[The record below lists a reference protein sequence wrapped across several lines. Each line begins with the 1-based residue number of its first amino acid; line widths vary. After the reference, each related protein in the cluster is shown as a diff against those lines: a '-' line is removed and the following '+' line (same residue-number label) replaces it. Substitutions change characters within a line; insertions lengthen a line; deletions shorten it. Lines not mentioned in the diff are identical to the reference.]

1 MELTFLDARQG
12 DAIWVR
18 WGEGRQLLVDM
29 GTSGTG
35 RALADRF
42 RALPEDQRA
51 FELLV
56 VTHVDTD
63 HIGGVLTGLVDPAEP
78 VPVTFADVWFNGW
91 EHLNGLVPA
100 DERSALE
107 PMGGV
112 QGELLTTWLRD
123 HAWNDAFGRAAVVRT
138 DTTLPRVELPDGLTI
153 TVLAPVQERLTELV
167 PEWQLAVAAA
177 LEKGTLTDV
186 SPGLE
191 PMGPSTA
198 PTLESAVDLAL
209 LSEDPFK
216 VDGSKANAAS
226 IALVLEH
233 DGKRALLTGDATASE
248 LLGGL
253 ALLGAG
259 ERVPLDLVKLPH
271 HGSRNNVSRAA
282 GPGRRLP
289 ALGVLERRHDV
300 PAPGRDRGLAR
311 RPRRGPG
318 AAPGVQRAQ
327 HVQPVVGT
335 VRVAGP
341 VRLHHDVRRRG
352 RRCDGR
358 PLLRSGPV
366 EPAQQQE
373 EHHEAE
379 HQHDHADDRT
389 DEGAALLGR
398 HRGRRPRGAANRR
411 PRPARPSRGR
421 RRG

>member
-1 MELTFLDARQG
+1 VELTFLDARQG

-42 RALPEDQRA
+42 RALPEEQRA

-63 HIGGVLTGLVDPAEP
+63 HIGGVLTGLVDPESP

-100 DERSALE
+100 DERSPLE

-123 HAWNDAFGRAAVVRT
+123 HAWNDAFGRGAVVRT
-138 DTTLPRVELPDGLTI
+138 DTTLPSVELPDGLTI
-153 TVLAPVQERLTELV
+153 TVLAPVQERLADLV

-253 ALLGAG
+253 ALLGTG
-259 ERVPLDLVKLPH
+259 GRVPLDLVKLPH
-271 HGSRNNVSRAA
+271 HGSRNNVSRELVQAVDCPLWVFSSD
-282 GPGRRLP
+282 GTTF
-289 ALGVLERRHDV
+289 RHPDAIAV
-300 PAPGRDRGLAR
+300 SRVVRD
-311 RPRRGPG
+311 
-318 AAPGVQRAQ
+318 
-327 HVQPVVGT
+327 
-335 VRVAGP
+335 
-341 VRLHHDVRRRG
+341 
-352 RRCDGR
+352 
-358 PLLRSGPV
+358 SGPEPHLVFNVPSTFNRWWERPEWQDLFGYTTTYGV
-366 EPAQQQE
+366 E
-373 EHHEAE
+373 
-379 HQHDHADDRT
+379 DDGVT
-389 DEGAALLGR
+389 VAL
-398 HRGRRPRGAANRR
+398 
-411 PRPARPSRGR
+411 S
-421 RRG
+421 

>member
-1 MELTFLDARQG
+1 VELTFLDARQG

-63 HIGGVLTGLVDPAEP
+63 HIGGVLTGLVDPADP

-123 HAWNDAFGRAAVVRT
+123 HAWNDAFGRAAVIHT

-153 TVLAPVQERLTELV
+153 TVLAPVQERLTDLV

-191 PMGPSTA
+191 PLGPSTA

-216 VDGSKANAAS
+216 VDQSSANAAS
-226 IALVLEH
+226 IVLVLEH

-271 HGSRNNVSRAA
+271 HGSRNNVSRELVQAVDCPLWVFSSD
-282 GPGRRLP
+282 GTTF
-289 ALGVLERRHDV
+289 RHPDAIAV
-300 PAPGRDRGLAR
+300 SRVVRD
-311 RPRRGPG
+311 
-318 AAPGVQRAQ
+318 
-327 HVQPVVGT
+327 
-335 VRVAGP
+335 
-341 VRLHHDVRRRG
+341 
-352 RRCDGR
+352 
-358 PLLRSGPV
+358 SGPEPHLVFNVPSTFNQWWERAEWQDLFGYTTTYGV
-366 EPAQQQE
+366 E
-373 EHHEAE
+373 
-379 HQHDHADDRT
+379 HDGVT
-389 DEGAALLGR
+389 VAL
-398 HRGRRPRGAANRR
+398 
-411 PRPARPSRGR
+411 S
-421 RRG
+421 

>member
-35 RALADRF
+35 RTLADRF

-100 DERSALE
+100 DERSELE

-123 HAWNDAFGRAAVVRT
+123 HAWNDAFGRAAAIRT
-138 DTTLPRVELPDGLTI
+138 DTTLPRVELPDGLSI
-153 TVLAPVQERLTELV
+153 TVLAPVQERLTDLV

-177 LEKGTLTDV
+177 LDKGTLTDV

-198 PTLESAVDLAL
+198 PTLESAVDLAI
-209 LSEDPFK
+209 LSEDQFK
-216 VDGSKANAAS
+216 VDGSRANAAS

-271 HGSRNNVSRAA
+271 HGSRNNVSRALVQAVDCPLWVFSSDGTTFRHPDAIAVSRVVRDA
-282 GPGRRLP
+282 GPEPHLVFNVPSTFNQWWERAEWQELFGYTTTYGVEDDGVTV
-289 ALGVLERRHDV
+289 AL
-300 PAPGRDRGLAR
+300 
-311 RPRRGPG
+311 
-318 AAPGVQRAQ
+318 
-327 HVQPVVGT
+327 
-335 VRVAGP
+335 
-341 VRLHHDVRRRG
+341 
-352 RRCDGR
+352 
-358 PLLRSGPV
+358 S
-366 EPAQQQE
+366 
-373 EHHEAE
+373 
-379 HQHDHADDRT
+379 
-389 DEGAALLGR
+389 
-398 HRGRRPRGAANRR
+398 
-411 PRPARPSRGR
+411 
-421 RRG
+421 

>member
-1 MELTFLDARQG
+1 VELTFLDARQG

-100 DERSALE
+100 DERSPLE

-123 HAWNDAFGRAAVVRT
+123 HAWNDAFGRGAVVRT
-138 DTTLPRVELPDGLTI
+138 DTTLPSVELPDGLKI
-153 TVLAPVQERLTELV
+153 TVVAPVQERLADLV

-177 LEKGTLTDV
+177 KGKGTLTDV

-191 PMGPSTA
+191 AMGPSTA

-259 ERVPLDLVKLPH
+259 GRVPLDLVKLPH
-271 HGSRNNVSRAA
+271 HGSRNNVSRELVQAVDCPLWVFSSDGTTFRHPDA
-282 GPGRRLP
+282 IAVSRVVRDSGTQPHLVFNVPSTFNRWWERPEWQDLFGYTTTYGVEDDGVTV
-289 ALGVLERRHDV
+289 AL
-300 PAPGRDRGLAR
+300 
-311 RPRRGPG
+311 
-318 AAPGVQRAQ
+318 
-327 HVQPVVGT
+327 
-335 VRVAGP
+335 
-341 VRLHHDVRRRG
+341 
-352 RRCDGR
+352 
-358 PLLRSGPV
+358 S
-366 EPAQQQE
+366 
-373 EHHEAE
+373 
-379 HQHDHADDRT
+379 
-389 DEGAALLGR
+389 
-398 HRGRRPRGAANRR
+398 
-411 PRPARPSRGR
+411 
-421 RRG
+421 

>member
-1 MELTFLDARQG
+1 VELTFLDARQG

-100 DERSALE
+100 DERSELE

-123 HAWNDAFGRAAVVRT
+123 HAWNDAFGRAAAIRT

-153 TVLAPVQERLTELV
+153 TVLAPVQERLTDLV
-167 PEWQLAVAAA
+167 PEWQLAVVTA

-198 PTLESAVDLAL
+198 PTLESAVDLAI

-271 HGSRNNVSRAA
+271 HGSRNNVSRELVQAVDCPLWVFSSD
-282 GPGRRLP
+282 GTTF
-289 ALGVLERRHDV
+289 RHPDAIAV
-300 PAPGRDRGLAR
+300 SRVVRD
-311 RPRRGPG
+311 
-318 AAPGVQRAQ
+318 
-327 HVQPVVGT
+327 
-335 VRVAGP
+335 
-341 VRLHHDVRRRG
+341 
-352 RRCDGR
+352 
-358 PLLRSGPV
+358 SGPEPHLVFNVPSTFNQWWERAEWQDLFGYTTTYGV
-366 EPAQQQE
+366 E
-373 EHHEAE
+373 
-379 HQHDHADDRT
+379 DDGVT
-389 DEGAALLGR
+389 VAL
-398 HRGRRPRGAANRR
+398 
-411 PRPARPSRGR
+411 S
-421 RRG
+421 

>member
-1 MELTFLDARQG
+1 VELTFLDARQG

-63 HIGGVLTGLVDPAEP
+63 HIGGVLTGLVDPADP

-123 HAWNDAFGRAAVVRT
+123 HAWNDAFGRAAVIRT

-153 TVLAPVQERLTELV
+153 TVLAPVQERLTDLV

-191 PMGPSTA
+191 PLGPSTA

-216 VDGSKANAAS
+216 VDQSSANAAS
-226 IALVLEH
+226 IVLVLEH

-271 HGSRNNVSRAA
+271 HGSRNNVSRELVQAVDCPLWVFSSD
-282 GPGRRLP
+282 GTTF
-289 ALGVLERRHDV
+289 RHPDAIAV
-300 PAPGRDRGLAR
+300 SRVVRD
-311 RPRRGPG
+311 
-318 AAPGVQRAQ
+318 
-327 HVQPVVGT
+327 
-335 VRVAGP
+335 
-341 VRLHHDVRRRG
+341 
-352 RRCDGR
+352 
-358 PLLRSGPV
+358 SGPEPHLVFNVPSTFNQWWERAEWQDLFGYTTTYGV
-366 EPAQQQE
+366 E
-373 EHHEAE
+373 
-379 HQHDHADDRT
+379 HDGVT
-389 DEGAALLGR
+389 VAL
-398 HRGRRPRGAANRR
+398 
-411 PRPARPSRGR
+411 S
-421 RRG
+421 

>member
-100 DERSALE
+100 DERSVLE

-123 HAWNDAFGRAAVVRT
+123 HAWNDAFGRAAAIRT

-153 TVLAPVQERLTELV
+153 TVLAPVQERLTDLV

-198 PTLESAVDLAL
+198 PTLESAVDLAI

-216 VDGSKANAAS
+216 VDGSRANAAS

-271 HGSRNNVSRAA
+271 HGSRNNVSRELVQAVDCPLWVFSSD
-282 GPGRRLP
+282 GTTF
-289 ALGVLERRHDV
+289 RHPDAIAV
-300 PAPGRDRGLAR
+300 SRVVRD
-311 RPRRGPG
+311 
-318 AAPGVQRAQ
+318 
-327 HVQPVVGT
+327 
-335 VRVAGP
+335 
-341 VRLHHDVRRRG
+341 
-352 RRCDGR
+352 
-358 PLLRSGPV
+358 SGPEPHLVFNVPSTFNQWWERAEWQELFGYTTTYGV
-366 EPAQQQE
+366 E
-373 EHHEAE
+373 
-379 HQHDHADDRT
+379 DDGVT
-389 DEGAALLGR
+389 VAL
-398 HRGRRPRGAANRR
+398 
-411 PRPARPSRGR
+411 S
-421 RRG
+421 

>member
-1 MELTFLDARQG
+1 VELTFLDARQG

-100 DERSALE
+100 DERSPLE

-123 HAWNDAFGRAAVVRT
+123 HAWNDAFGRGAVVRT
-138 DTTLPRVELPDGLTI
+138 DTTLPSVELPDGLKI
-153 TVLAPVQERLTELV
+153 TVVAPVQERLADRV

-191 PMGPSTA
+191 PMGPSTP
-198 PTLESAVDLAL
+198 PTLESALDLAL

-259 ERVPLDLVKLPH
+259 GRVPLDLVKLPH
-271 HGSRNNVSRAA
+271 HGSRNNVSRELVQAVDCPLWVFSSDGTTFRHPDA
-282 GPGRRLP
+282 IAVSRVVRDSGTQPHLVFNVPSTFNRWWERPEWQDLFGYTTTYGVEDDGVTV
-289 ALGVLERRHDV
+289 AL
-300 PAPGRDRGLAR
+300 
-311 RPRRGPG
+311 
-318 AAPGVQRAQ
+318 
-327 HVQPVVGT
+327 
-335 VRVAGP
+335 
-341 VRLHHDVRRRG
+341 
-352 RRCDGR
+352 
-358 PLLRSGPV
+358 S
-366 EPAQQQE
+366 
-373 EHHEAE
+373 
-379 HQHDHADDRT
+379 
-389 DEGAALLGR
+389 
-398 HRGRRPRGAANRR
+398 
-411 PRPARPSRGR
+411 
-421 RRG
+421 

>member
-100 DERSALE
+100 DERSELE

-112 QGELLTTWLRD
+112 QGELLTAWLRD
-123 HAWNDAFGRAAVVRT
+123 HAWNDAFGRAAAIRT
-138 DTTLPRVELPDGLTI
+138 DTTLPRVELPDGLSI

-198 PTLESAVDLAL
+198 PTLESAVDLAI

-216 VDGSKANAAS
+216 VDGSRANAAS

-271 HGSRNNVSRAA
+271 HGSRNNVSRELVQAVDCPLWVFSSD
-282 GPGRRLP
+282 GTTF
-289 ALGVLERRHDV
+289 RHPDAIAV
-300 PAPGRDRGLAR
+300 SRVVRD
-311 RPRRGPG
+311 
-318 AAPGVQRAQ
+318 
-327 HVQPVVGT
+327 
-335 VRVAGP
+335 
-341 VRLHHDVRRRG
+341 
-352 RRCDGR
+352 
-358 PLLRSGPV
+358 SGPEPHLVFNVPSTFNRWWERPEWQDLFGYTTTYGV
-366 EPAQQQE
+366 E
-373 EHHEAE
+373 
-379 HQHDHADDRT
+379 DDGVT
-389 DEGAALLGR
+389 VAL
-398 HRGRRPRGAANRR
+398 
-411 PRPARPSRGR
+411 S
-421 RRG
+421 

>member
-63 HIGGVLTGLVDPAEP
+63 HIGGVLTGVVDPAEP

-100 DERSALE
+100 DERSPLE

-123 HAWNDAFGRAAVVRT
+123 HAWNDAFGRGAVVRT
-138 DTTLPRVELPDGLTI
+138 DTTLPSVELPDGLKI
-153 TVLAPVQERLTELV
+153 TVVAPVQERLADLV

-259 ERVPLDLVKLPH
+259 DRVPLDLVKLPH
-271 HGSRNNVSRAA
+271 HGSRNNVSRELVQAVDC
-282 GPGRRLP
+282 RLWVFSSDGTTFRHP
-289 ALGVLERRHDV
+289 DAIAVSRVVRDSGTQPHLVFNVPSTFNRWWERPEWQDLFGYTTTYGVEDDGVTVAL
-300 PAPGRDRGLAR
+300 
-311 RPRRGPG
+311 
-318 AAPGVQRAQ
+318 
-327 HVQPVVGT
+327 
-335 VRVAGP
+335 
-341 VRLHHDVRRRG
+341 
-352 RRCDGR
+352 
-358 PLLRSGPV
+358 S
-366 EPAQQQE
+366 
-373 EHHEAE
+373 
-379 HQHDHADDRT
+379 
-389 DEGAALLGR
+389 
-398 HRGRRPRGAANRR
+398 
-411 PRPARPSRGR
+411 
-421 RRG
+421 

>member
-1 MELTFLDARQG
+1 VELTFLDARQG

-91 EHLNGLVPA
+91 DHLNGLVAA

-123 HAWNDAFGRAAVVRT
+123 HAWNDAFGRAAAIRSET
-138 DTTLPRVELPDGLTI
+138 MLPRVELPDGLTV
-153 TVLAPVQERLTELV
+153 TVLAPVQQRLTELV

-198 PTLESAVDLAL
+198 PILESALDLAL

-216 VDGSKANAAS
+216 VDHSLANAAS
-226 IALVLEH
+226 IAVVLEH

-253 ALLGAG
+253 ALFGAG
-259 ERVPLDLVKLPH
+259 DRVPLDLVKLPH
-271 HGSRNNVSRAA
+271 HGSRNNVSRALVQA
-282 GPGRRLP
+282 VDCPLWVFSSDGTTFRHPDAVAVSRVVRDSGSEPHLVFNVPSTFNQWWERPEWQDLFGYTTTYGVEHDGVTV
-289 ALGVLERRHDV
+289 AL
-300 PAPGRDRGLAR
+300 
-311 RPRRGPG
+311 
-318 AAPGVQRAQ
+318 
-327 HVQPVVGT
+327 
-335 VRVAGP
+335 
-341 VRLHHDVRRRG
+341 
-352 RRCDGR
+352 
-358 PLLRSGPV
+358 S
-366 EPAQQQE
+366 
-373 EHHEAE
+373 
-379 HQHDHADDRT
+379 
-389 DEGAALLGR
+389 
-398 HRGRRPRGAANRR
+398 
-411 PRPARPSRGR
+411 
-421 RRG
+421 

>member
-1 MELTFLDARQG
+1 VELTFLDARQG

-35 RALADRF
+35 RALAERF

-100 DERSALE
+100 DERSPLE

-123 HAWNDAFGRAAVVRT
+123 HAWNDAFGRGAVVRT
-138 DTTLPRVELPDGLTI
+138 DTTLPSVELPDGLKI
-153 TVLAPVQERLTELV
+153 TVVAPVQERLADLV

-198 PTLESAVDLAL
+198 PTLESALDLAL

-259 ERVPLDLVKLPH
+259 GRVPLDLVKLPH
-271 HGSRNNVSRAA
+271 HGSRNNVSRELVQAVDC
-282 GPGRRLP
+282 RLWVFSSDGTTFRHP
-289 ALGVLERRHDV
+289 DAIAVSRVVRDSGTQPHLVFNVPSTFNRWWERPEWQDLFGYTTTYGVEDDGVTVAL
-300 PAPGRDRGLAR
+300 
-311 RPRRGPG
+311 
-318 AAPGVQRAQ
+318 
-327 HVQPVVGT
+327 
-335 VRVAGP
+335 
-341 VRLHHDVRRRG
+341 
-352 RRCDGR
+352 
-358 PLLRSGPV
+358 S
-366 EPAQQQE
+366 
-373 EHHEAE
+373 
-379 HQHDHADDRT
+379 
-389 DEGAALLGR
+389 
-398 HRGRRPRGAANRR
+398 
-411 PRPARPSRGR
+411 
-421 RRG
+421 

>member
-1 MELTFLDARQG
+1 VELTFLDARQG

-100 DERSALE
+100 DERSPLE

-123 HAWNDAFGRAAVVRT
+123 HAWNDAFGRAAAVRSE
-138 DTTLPRVELPDGLTI
+138 TTLPHVELPEGLTV
-153 TVLAPVQERLTELV
+153 TVLAPVQQRLTELV

-198 PTLESAVDLAL
+198 PTLESALDLAL

-226 IALVLEH
+226 IAIVLEH

-259 ERVPLDLVKLPH
+259 DRVPLDLVKLPH
-271 HGSRNNVSRAA
+271 HGSRNNVSRALVQA
-282 GPGRRLP
+282 VDCPLWVFSSDGTTF
-289 ALGVLERRHDV
+289 RHPDAV
-300 PAPGRDRGLAR
+300 AVSR
-311 RPRRGPG
+311 
-318 AAPGVQRAQ
+318 
-327 HVQPVVGT
+327 VVG
-335 VRVAGP
+335 
-341 VRLHHDVRRRG
+341 D
-352 RRCDGR
+352 
-358 PLLRSGPV
+358 SGPEPHLVFNVPSTFNQWWERPEWQELFGYSTTYGV
-366 EPAQQQE
+366 E
-373 EHHEAE
+373 
-379 HQHDHADDRT
+379 DDGVT
-389 DEGAALLGR
+389 VVL
-398 HRGRRPRGAANRR
+398 
-411 PRPARPSRGR
+411 S
-421 RRG
+421 

>member
-123 HAWNDAFGRAAVVRT
+123 HAWNDAFGRAAVIRT

-153 TVLAPVQERLTELV
+153 TVLAPVQERLTDLV

-271 HGSRNNVSRAA
+271 HGSRNNVLAGA

-289 ALGVLERRHDV
+289 VVGVLERRHDV
-300 PAPGRDRGLAR
+300 PAPGRDRGLA
-311 RPRRGPG
+311 
-318 AAPGVQRAQ
+318 
-327 HVQPVVGT
+327 
-335 VRVAGP
+335 
-341 VRLHHDVRRRG
+341 
-352 RRCDGR
+352 GR
-358 PLLRSGPV
+358 P
-366 EPAQQQE
+366 
-373 EHHEAE
+373 
-379 HQHDHADDRT
+379 
-389 DEGAALLGR
+389 
-398 HRGRRPRGAANRR
+398 
-411 PRPARPSRGR
+411 
-421 RRG
+421 

>member
-1 MELTFLDARQG
+1 VELTFLDARQG

-63 HIGGVLTGLVDPAEP
+63 HIGGVLTGVVVPADP

-100 DERSALE
+100 DERSPLE

-123 HAWNDAFGRAAVVRT
+123 HAWNDAFGRGAVVRT
-138 DTTLPRVELPDGLTI
+138 DTTLPSVELPDGLTI
-153 TVLAPVQERLTELV
+153 TVLAPVQERLADLV

-259 ERVPLDLVKLPH
+259 DRVPLDLVKLPH
-271 HGSRNNVSRAA
+271 HGSRNNVSRELVQAVDCPLWVFSSDGTTFRHPDA
-282 GPGRRLP
+282 IAVSRVVRDSGTQPHLVFNVPSTFNRWWERPEWQDLFGYTTTYGVEDDGVTV
-289 ALGVLERRHDV
+289 AL
-300 PAPGRDRGLAR
+300 
-311 RPRRGPG
+311 
-318 AAPGVQRAQ
+318 
-327 HVQPVVGT
+327 
-335 VRVAGP
+335 
-341 VRLHHDVRRRG
+341 
-352 RRCDGR
+352 
-358 PLLRSGPV
+358 S
-366 EPAQQQE
+366 
-373 EHHEAE
+373 
-379 HQHDHADDRT
+379 
-389 DEGAALLGR
+389 
-398 HRGRRPRGAANRR
+398 
-411 PRPARPSRGR
+411 
-421 RRG
+421 

>member
-63 HIGGVLTGLVDPAEP
+63 HIGGVLTGLVDPGEP

-100 DERSALE
+100 DERSPLE

-123 HAWNDAFGRAAVVRT
+123 HAWNDAFGRGAVIRS
-138 DTTLPRVELPDGLTI
+138 DTTLPSVELPDGLTI
-153 TVLAPVQERLTELV
+153 TVLAPVQERLADLV

-191 PMGPSTA
+191 AMGPSTA

-216 VDGSKANAAS
+216 VDQSSANAAS
-226 IALVLEH
+226 IVLVLEH

-271 HGSRNNVSRAA
+271 HGSRNNVSRELVQAVDCPLWVFSSD
-282 GPGRRLP
+282 GTTF
-289 ALGVLERRHDV
+289 RHPDAIAV
-300 PAPGRDRGLAR
+300 SRVVRD
-311 RPRRGPG
+311 
-318 AAPGVQRAQ
+318 
-327 HVQPVVGT
+327 
-335 VRVAGP
+335 
-341 VRLHHDVRRRG
+341 
-352 RRCDGR
+352 
-358 PLLRSGPV
+358 SGPEPHLVFNVPSTFNQWWERAEWQDLFGYTTTYGV
-366 EPAQQQE
+366 E
-373 EHHEAE
+373 
-379 HQHDHADDRT
+379 HDGVT
-389 DEGAALLGR
+389 VAL
-398 HRGRRPRGAANRR
+398 
-411 PRPARPSRGR
+411 S
-421 RRG
+421 

>member
-138 DTTLPRVELPDGLTI
+138 DTTLPRVELPDGLTV

-271 HGSRNNVSRAA
+271 HGSRNNVSRELVQAVDCPLWVFSSDGTTFRHPDAIAVSRVVRDA
-282 GPGRRLP
+282 GPEPHLVFNVPSTFNQWWERSEWQDLFGYTTTYGVEDDGVTV
-289 ALGVLERRHDV
+289 AL
-300 PAPGRDRGLAR
+300 
-311 RPRRGPG
+311 
-318 AAPGVQRAQ
+318 
-327 HVQPVVGT
+327 
-335 VRVAGP
+335 
-341 VRLHHDVRRRG
+341 
-352 RRCDGR
+352 
-358 PLLRSGPV
+358 S
-366 EPAQQQE
+366 
-373 EHHEAE
+373 
-379 HQHDHADDRT
+379 
-389 DEGAALLGR
+389 
-398 HRGRRPRGAANRR
+398 
-411 PRPARPSRGR
+411 
-421 RRG
+421 

>member
-1 MELTFLDARQG
+1 VELTFLDARQG

-123 HAWNDAFGRAAVVRT
+123 HPWNEAFGRAAAIRSE
-138 DTTLPRVELPDGLTI
+138 TTLPRVELPDGLTV
-153 TVLAPVQERLTELV
+153 TVLAPVQQRLTELV

-198 PTLESAVDLAL
+198 PTLESALDLAL

-226 IALVLEH
+226 IAIVLEH

-259 ERVPLDLVKLPH
+259 DRVPLDLVKLPH
-271 HGSRNNVSRAA
+271 HGSRNNVSRALVQA
-282 GPGRRLP
+282 VDCPLWVFSSDGTTF
-289 ALGVLERRHDV
+289 RHPDAV
-300 PAPGRDRGLAR
+300 AVSR
-311 RPRRGPG
+311 
-318 AAPGVQRAQ
+318 
-327 HVQPVVGT
+327 VVG
-335 VRVAGP
+335 
-341 VRLHHDVRRRG
+341 D
-352 RRCDGR
+352 
-358 PLLRSGPV
+358 SGPEPHLVFNVPSTFNQWWERPEWQELFGYSTTYGV
-366 EPAQQQE
+366 E
-373 EHHEAE
+373 
-379 HQHDHADDRT
+379 DDGVT
-389 DEGAALLGR
+389 VVL
-398 HRGRRPRGAANRR
+398 
-411 PRPARPSRGR
+411 S
-421 RRG
+421 

>member
-1 MELTFLDARQG
+1 VELTFLDARQG

-18 WGEGRQLLVDM
+18 WGQGRQLLVDM

-63 HIGGVLTGLVDPAEP
+63 HIGGVLTGLVDPDEP

-123 HAWNDAFGRAAVVRT
+123 HAWNDAFGRAAVIRT
-138 DTTLPRVELPDGLTI
+138 DSTLPRVELPDGLTI
-153 TVLAPVQERLTELV
+153 TVLAPVLERLTDLV

-233 DGKRALLTGDATASE
+233 NGKRALLTGDATASE

-271 HGSRNNVSRAA
+271 HGSRNNVSRELVQAVDCPLWVFSSD
-282 GPGRRLP
+282 GTTF
-289 ALGVLERRHDV
+289 RHPDAIAV
-300 PAPGRDRGLAR
+300 SRVVRDSGPAPHLVFNVPSTFNQWWERAEWQDLFGYTTTY
-311 RPRRGPG
+311 
-318 AAPGVQRAQ
+318 GVEDDG
-327 HVQPVVGT
+327 VTVV
-335 VRVAGP
+335 
-341 VRLHHDVRRRG
+341 L
-352 RRCDGR
+352 
-358 PLLRSGPV
+358 S
-366 EPAQQQE
+366 
-373 EHHEAE
+373 
-379 HQHDHADDRT
+379 
-389 DEGAALLGR
+389 
-398 HRGRRPRGAANRR
+398 
-411 PRPARPSRGR
+411 
-421 RRG
+421 

>member
-1 MELTFLDARQG
+1 VELTFLDARQG

-18 WGEGRQLLVDM
+18 WGQGRQLLVDM

-63 HIGGVLTGLVDPAEP
+63 HIGGVLTGLVDPDEP
-78 VPVTFADVWFNGW
+78 VPVTFAEVWFNGW

-100 DERSALE
+100 DERSELE

-123 HAWNDAFGRAAVVRT
+123 HAWNDAFGRAAVIRT

-153 TVLAPVQERLTELV
+153 TVLAPVQERLTDLV

-216 VDGSKANAAS
+216 VDGSRANAAS

-271 HGSRNNVSRAA
+271 HGSRNNVSRELVQAVDCPLWVFSSD
-282 GPGRRLP
+282 GTTF
-289 ALGVLERRHDV
+289 RHPDAIAV
-300 PAPGRDRGLAR
+300 SRVVRDSGPAPHLVFNVPTTFNQWWERAEWQDLFGYTTTY
-311 RPRRGPG
+311 
-318 AAPGVQRAQ
+318 GVEDDG
-327 HVQPVVGT
+327 VT
-335 VRVAGP
+335 V
-341 VRLHHDVRRRG
+341 
-352 RRCDGR
+352 
-358 PLLRSGPV
+358 
-366 EPAQQQE
+366 
-373 EHHEAE
+373 
-379 HQHDHADDRT
+379 
-389 DEGAALLGR
+389 AL
-398 HRGRRPRGAANRR
+398 
-411 PRPARPSRGR
+411 S
-421 RRG
+421 